1 MPKAIIRPSPPTKLH
16 QMRIV
21 PAGEEHSILA
31 ISTED
36 GRIIFYDLKT
46 TVESEKEDEE
56 VPQCAALGQ
65 LGGNQAGFSGRIK
78 DFEVLQHKA
87 GAPLTIVTGSSDG
100 AVRLWKCSVSEIV
113 ERDSTKQAKGAVR
126 QIGTPIGTHET
137 GHRITCLV
145 AFVMD
150 GPAEVADDDA
160 EDVQEVVGSDSDN
173 E

>member
-1 MPKAIIRPSPPTKLH
+1 M
-16 QMRIV
+16 
-21 PAGEEHSILA
+21 
-31 ISTED
+31 
-36 GRIIFYDLKT
+36 
-46 TVESEKEDEE
+46 
-56 VPQCAALGQ
+56 
-65 LGGNQAGFSGRIK
+65 
-78 DFEVLQHKA
+78 LQHKA

-113 ERDSTKQAKGAVR
+113 EGDSTKQAKGAVR
-126 QIGTPIGTHET
+126 QIGTPIGTHGT